1 MRDTLLLLLKQKI
14 YNMIDRTHIE
24 KILKLNGLGPESPD
38 EEIKQLLI
46 SARWHENDV
55 ETALVILRKN
65 PHENTHKIGGVQDVL
80 RTEAK
85 IAPET
90 LNALLGIDVE
100 VNKVTEHHHAAL
112 ERVYYKQIL
121 TLVAFSILFASLFL
135 LFVII

>member
-1 MRDTLLLLLKQKI
+1 
-14 YNMIDRTHIE
+14 MIDRSHIE

-55 ETALVILRKN
+55 ETALIILRKN
-65 PHENTHKIGGVQDVL
+65 PNENTYKIGGVQDVL

-90 LNALLGIDVE
+90 LNAILGIDVE
-100 VNKVTEHHHAAL
+100 VNNVTEQHHAAL
-112 ERVYYKQIL
+112 ERTYYKQIL
-121 TLVAFSILFASLFL
+121 TLIAFSVLFASLFL
-135 LFVII
+135 LSVVM

>member
-1 MRDTLLLLLKQKI
+1 
-14 YNMIDRTHIE
+14 MIDRSHIE

-55 ETALVILRKN
+55 ETALIILRKN
-65 PHENTHKIGGVQDVL
+65 PHENTNKIGGVQDVL

-90 LNALLGIDVE
+90 LNAILGIDVE
-100 VNKVTEHHHAAL
+100 VSNVTEQHHAAL
-112 ERVYYKQIL
+112 ERAYYKQIL
-121 TLVAFSILFASLFL
+121 TLIALSVLFASLFL
-135 LFVII
+135 LSVIM